1 MRLFLSVLIC
11 TTLSALWV
19 SNTLHGQDQSLRI
32 SLADMSQDISLMDRQ
47 IRALKLEIEALKGN
61 QAIFESKGSIRNLE
75 TRITQLEASMRNFKN
90 AYMSQEKELSQK
102 VLAQVATQMDAYIE
116 TLNTSLSVLYKP
128 LDSISKVFSNDY
140 PKTGLS
146 YEVQPGDTLSQ
157 IAAKFGSKVHYI
169 QNANSIK
176 DPSRD
181 LRIGDTIFIPIT
193 EDN

>member
-1 MRLFLSVLIC
+1 MRLLLFVLIC
-11 TTLSALWV
+11 ATLNALWG

-32 SLADMSQDISLMDRQ
+32 SLADMSQDLSLMDRQ
-47 IRALKLEIEALKGN
+47 IRALKLEIEALKEN
-61 QAIFESKGSIRNLE
+61 RAIFESKGSIRNLE
-75 TRITQLEASMRNFKN
+75 ARFTQLEVSMRNFKN
-90 AYMSQEKELSQK
+90 AYTLQEKQLSQK

-116 TLNTSLSVLYKP
+116 TLNASLLVRDKP
-128 LDSISKVFSNDY
+128 VASTPKVFSDDY

-146 YEVQPGDTLSQ
+146 YEVQSGDTLSQ